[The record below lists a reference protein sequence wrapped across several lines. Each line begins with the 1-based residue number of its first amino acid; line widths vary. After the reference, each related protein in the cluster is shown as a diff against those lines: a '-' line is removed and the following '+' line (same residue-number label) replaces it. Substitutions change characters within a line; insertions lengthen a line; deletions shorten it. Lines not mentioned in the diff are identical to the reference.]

1 MPTAAHKDYS
11 GTPLPRKLGIRE
23 GSRVLLVSPPPGFTL
38 GPLPPGAELRPHPA
52 WSDLDPAGRL
62 EAYEAA
68 RALRRLEA
76 ARDPEGLTSTAR
88 AVLARLER

>member
-1 MPTAAHKDYS
+1 MRRGELRAILIEAATTAWRPRSPS
-11 GTPLPRKLGIRE
+11 G
-23 GSRVLLVSPPPGFTL
+23 
-38 GPLPPGAELRPHPA
+38 ELRPHPA
-52 WSDLDPAGRL
+52 WSDLDPGGRL

-88 AVLARLER
+88 AVLARLRAGR

>member
-1 MPTAAHKDYS
+1 MTREEQRAILIEAATTAWRPRSPS
-11 GTPLPRKLGIRE
+11 GEIR
-23 GSRVLLVSPPPGFTL
+23 
-38 GPLPPGAELRPHPA
+38 AHPA

-76 ARDPEGLTSTAR
+76 TRDPAGLSSTAR
-88 AVLARLER
+88 AVLARLEAVR

>member
-1 MPTAAHKDYS
+1 MTRQERALLIEAATTAWRPRSPS
-11 GTPLPRKLGIRE
+11 G
-23 GSRVLLVSPPPGFTL
+23 
-38 GPLPPGAELRPHPA
+38 ALRPHPA
-52 WSDLDPAGRL
+52 WSDLDLAGRL

-88 AVLARLER
+88 AVLARLEP

>member
-1 MPTAAHKDYS
+1 MSRDKLRAILIEAASTAWRPQSPS
-11 GTPLPRKLGIRE
+11 G
-23 GSRVLLVSPPPGFTL
+23 
-38 GPLPPGAELRPHPA
+38 ELRPHPA
-52 WSDLDPAGRL
+52 WSDLDYAGRL

-88 AVLARLER
+88 AVLARLRAGR

>member
-1 MPTAAHKDYS
+1 M
-11 GTPLPRKLGIRE
+11 
-23 GSRVLLVSPPPGFTL
+23 
-38 GPLPPGAELRPHPA
+38 A

-76 ARDPEGLTSTAR
+76 ARDPEGLSSTGR
-88 AVLARLER
+88 AVLARLAR